1 MNVGW
6 IKLHRQILNWE
17 WYSDTNTFRLFL
29 HLLLTANFK
38 DQKYQG
44 KLIKKG
50 SLLTGRD
57 KLSYETGLSVREVRT
72 CLERLK
78 STNEIAIKTYSK
90 GTEIQI
96 VNYDKYQIE
105 TSETTN
111 KRPTNDQQTTTIKER
126 KEIEEVKEIYS
137 FDEFWSTYDKS
148 IGKKNCKT
156 KFEKLSDE
164 VKLKIK
170 EVLPLYVK
178 STHDKQFR
186 KHPIT
191 WLNQECWNDEVKTIM
206 KEETVE
212 EMNDRMLYENVM
224 KKINMYHAKD

>member
-29 HLLLTANFK
+29 HLILTANYK
-38 DQKYQG
+38 DQKHQG

-78 STNEIAIKTYSK
+78 STNEIAIKSNSK

-111 KRPTNDQQTTTIKER
+111 ERPTNDQQTTTLKEGKENKER
-126 KEIEEVKEIYS
+126 KE
-137 FDEFWSTYDKS
+137 
-148 IGKKNCKT
+148 KKNIPDFSDFLAYAIKEKPMVDKDKVQAKYDTWVSNGWKDGYDNKILNWKT
-156 KFEKLSDE
+156 KLKNTLPHIPEKVDISKMTSEELR
-164 VKLKIK
+164 L
-170 EVLPLYVK
+170 
-178 STHDKQFR
+178 H
-186 KHPIT
+186 IT
-191 WLNQECWNDEVKTIM
+191 KGIA
-206 KEETVE
+206 
-212 EMNDRMLYENVM
+212 Y
-224 KKINMYHAKD
+224 

>member
-29 HLLLTANFK
+29 HLILTDNYK
-38 DQKYQG
+38 DQKHRG

-78 STNEIAIKTYSK
+78 STNEIAIKSNSK
-90 GTEIQI
+90 GTEIQV

-111 KRPTNDQQTTTIKER
+111 ERPTNDQQTTTLKEGKENKER
-126 KEIEEVKEIYS
+126 KE
-137 FDEFWSTYDKS
+137 
-148 IGKKNCKT
+148 KKNIPDFSDFLAYAIKEKPMVDKDKVQAKYDTWVSNGWKDGYDNKILNWKT
-156 KFEKLSDE
+156 KLKNTLPHIPEKVDISKMTSEELR
-164 VKLKIK
+164 L
-170 EVLPLYVK
+170 
-178 STHDKQFR
+178 H
-186 KHPIT
+186 IT
-191 WLNQECWNDEVKTIM
+191 KGIA
-206 KEETVE
+206 
-212 EMNDRMLYENVM
+212 Y
-224 KKINMYHAKD
+224 

>member
-78 STNEIAIKTYSK
+78 STNEIAIKSNSK
-90 GTEIQI
+90 GTEIQV

-111 KRPTNDQQTTTIKER
+111 ERPTNDQQATTIKEGKENKER
-126 KEIEEVKEIYS
+126 KE
-137 FDEFWSTYDKS
+137 
-148 IGKKNCKT
+148 KKNIPDFSDFLAYAIKERPMVDKDKVQAKYDTWVSNGWKDGYDNNILNWKT
-156 KFEKLSDE
+156 K
-164 VKLKIK
+164 LKNT
-170 EVLPLYVK
+170 LP
-178 STHDKQFR
+178 HIPDKVDISKMTSEELR
-186 KHPIT
+186 LHIT
-191 WLNQECWNDEVKTIM
+191 KGIA
-206 KEETVE
+206 
-212 EMNDRMLYENVM
+212 Y
-224 KKINMYHAKD
+224 

>member
-78 STNEIAIKTYSK
+78 STNEIAIKSNSK
-90 GTEIQI
+90 GTEIQV

-111 KRPTNDQQTTTIKER
+111 ERPTNDQQTTTIKEGKENKER
-126 KEIEEVKEIYS
+126 KE
-137 FDEFWSTYDKS
+137 
-148 IGKKNCKT
+148 KKNIPDFSDFLAYAIKERPMVDKDKVQAKYDTWVSNGWKDGYDNNILNWKT
-156 KFEKLSDE
+156 K
-164 VKLKIK
+164 LKNT
-170 EVLPLYVK
+170 LP
-178 STHDKQFR
+178 HIPDKVDISKMTSEELR
-186 KHPIT
+186 LHIT
-191 WLNQECWNDEVKTIM
+191 KGIA
-206 KEETVE
+206 
-212 EMNDRMLYENVM
+212 Y
-224 KKINMYHAKD
+224 

>member
-78 STNEIAIKTYSK
+78 STNEIAIKSNSK
-90 GTEIQI
+90 GTEIQV

-111 KRPTNDQQTTTIKER
+111 ERPTNDQQTTTIKEGKENKER
-126 KEIEEVKEIYS
+126 KE
-137 FDEFWSTYDKS
+137 
-148 IGKKNCKT
+148 KKNIPDFSDFLAYAIKEKPMVDKDKVQAKYDTWVSNGWKDGYDNKILNWKT
-156 KFEKLSDE
+156 KLKNTLPHIPEKVDISKMTSEELR
-164 VKLKIK
+164 L
-170 EVLPLYVK
+170 
-178 STHDKQFR
+178 H
-186 KHPIT
+186 IT
-191 WLNQECWNDEVKTIM
+191 KGIA
-206 KEETVE
+206 
-212 EMNDRMLYENVM
+212 Y
-224 KKINMYHAKD
+224 

>member
-29 HLLLTANFK
+29 HLILTANYK
-38 DQKYQG
+38 DQKHQG

-50 SLLTGRD
+50 TLITGRD
-57 KLSYETGLSVREVRT
+57 KLSIETGLSVREVRT

-111 KRPTNDQQTTTIKER
+111 ERPTNDQQTTTIKEYKENKKEKER
-126 KEIEEVKEIYS
+126 KNIPDFSDFLAYAIKEKPMV
-137 FDEFWSTYDKS
+137 DKDKVQAKYDTWVSNGWKDGYDNK
-148 IGKKNCKT
+148 ILNWKT
-156 KFEKLSDE
+156 KLKNTLPHIPEKVDISKMTSEELR
-164 VKLKIK
+164 L
-170 EVLPLYVK
+170 
-178 STHDKQFR
+178 H
-186 KHPIT
+186 IT
-191 WLNQECWNDEVKTIM
+191 KGIA
-206 KEETVE
+206 
-212 EMNDRMLYENVM
+212 Y
-224 KKINMYHAKD
+224 

>member
-78 STNEIAIKTYSK
+78 STNEIAIKSNSK
-90 GTEIQI
+90 GTEIQV

-111 KRPTNDQQTTTIKER
+111 KRPTNDQQTTTIKEGKENKER
-126 KEIEEVKEIYS
+126 KE
-137 FDEFWSTYDKS
+137 
-148 IGKKNCKT
+148 KKNIPDFSDFLAYAIKERPMVDKDKVQAKYDTWVSNGWKDGYDNNILNWKT
-156 KFEKLSDE
+156 K
-164 VKLKIK
+164 LKNT
-170 EVLPLYVK
+170 LP
-178 STHDKQFR
+178 HIPDKVDISKMTSEELR
-186 KHPIT
+186 IHIT
-191 WLNQECWNDEVKTIM
+191 KGIA
-206 KEETVE
+206 
-212 EMNDRMLYENVM
+212 Y
-224 KKINMYHAKD
+224 

>member
-78 STNEIAIKTYSK
+78 STNEIAIKSNSK
-90 GTEIQI
+90 GTEIQV
-96 VNYDKYQIE
+96 VNYDKYQVE
-105 TSETTN
+105 TNETTN
-111 KRPTNDQQTTTIKER
+111 ERPTNDQQTTTIKEG
-126 KEIEEVKEIYS
+126 KEVKERK
-137 FDEFWSTYDKS
+137 E
-148 IGKKNCKT
+148 KKNIPDFSDFLAYAIK
-156 KFEKLSDE
+156 EKPMVDQDKVKAKYDTWVSNGWKDGYDNKILNWKI
-164 VKLKIK
+164 KLKNTIPHIPEK
-170 EVLPLYVK
+170 VDISKMTSEELRL
-178 STHDKQFR
+178 H
-186 KHPIT
+186 IT
-191 WLNQECWNDEVKTIM
+191 KGIA
-206 KEETVE
+206 
-212 EMNDRMLYENVM
+212 Y
-224 KKINMYHAKD
+224 

>member
-78 STNEIAIKTYSK
+78 STNEIAIKSNSK
-90 GTEIQI
+90 GTEIQV

-111 KRPTNDQQTTTIKER
+111 ERPTNDQQTTTIKEGKENKER
-126 KEIEEVKEIYS
+126 KE
-137 FDEFWSTYDKS
+137 
-148 IGKKNCKT
+148 KKNIPDFSDFLAYAIKERPMVDKDKVQAKYDTWVSNGWKDGYDNKILNWKT
-156 KFEKLSDE
+156 KLKNTLPHIPEKVDISKMTSEELR
-164 VKLKIK
+164 L
-170 EVLPLYVK
+170 
-178 STHDKQFR
+178 H
-186 KHPIT
+186 IT
-191 WLNQECWNDEVKTIM
+191 KGIA
-206 KEETVE
+206 
-212 EMNDRMLYENVM
+212 Y
-224 KKINMYHAKD
+224 

>member
-29 HLLLTANFK
+29 HLILTANYK
-38 DQKYQG
+38 DQKHQG

-50 SLLTGRD
+50 TLITGRD
-57 KLSYETGLSVREVRT
+57 KLSIETGLSVREVRT

-111 KRPTNDQQTTTIKER
+111 ERPTNDQQTTTIKEYKENKKEKER
-126 KEIEEVKEIYS
+126 KNIPDFSDFLAYAIKEKPMV
-137 FDEFWSTYDKS
+137 DKDKVQAKYDTWVSNGWKDGYDNK
-148 IGKKNCKT
+148 IVNWKT
-156 KFEKLSDE
+156 KLKNTLPHIPEKVDISKMTSEELR
-164 VKLKIK
+164 L
-170 EVLPLYVK
+170 
-178 STHDKQFR
+178 H
-186 KHPIT
+186 IT
-191 WLNQECWNDEVKTIM
+191 KGIA
-206 KEETVE
+206 
-212 EMNDRMLYENVM
+212 Y
-224 KKINMYHAKD
+224 

>member
-29 HLLLTANFK
+29 HLILTANYK

-78 STNEIAIKTYSK
+78 STNEIAIKSNSK
-90 GTEIQI
+90 GTEIQV

-111 KRPTNDQQTTTIKER
+111 ERPTSDQQTTTIKEG
-126 KEIEEVKEIYS
+126 KESKEEKEAIPS
-137 FDEFWSTYDKS
+137 VDEFVAYAISLKS
-148 IGKKNCKT
+148 NVNIEQVKFKYNAWLVNDWKVSRKGKEQKIINWKKT
-156 KFEKLSDE
+156 LSNTMQYFD
-164 VKLKIK
+164 
-170 EVLPLYVK
+170 
-178 STHDKQFR
+178 HNGDFNKQS
-186 KHPIT
+186 KP
-191 WLNQECWNDEVKTIM
+191 NS
-206 KEETVE
+206 TVE
-212 EMNDRMLYENVM
+212 DY
-224 KKINMYHAKD
+224 KNMFL

>member
-78 STNEIAIKTYSK
+78 STNEIAIKSNSK
-90 GTEIQI
+90 GTEIQV

-111 KRPTNDQQTTTIKER
+111 ERPTNDQQTTTIKEGKENKER
-126 KEIEEVKEIYS
+126 KE
-137 FDEFWSTYDKS
+137 
-148 IGKKNCKT
+148 KKNIPDFSDFLAYAIKERPMVDKDKVQAKYDTWVSNGWKDGYDNNILNWKT
-156 KFEKLSDE
+156 K
-164 VKLKIK
+164 LKNT
-170 EVLPLYVK
+170 LP
-178 STHDKQFR
+178 HIPDKVDISKMTSEELR
-186 KHPIT
+186 IHIT
-191 WLNQECWNDEVKTIM
+191 KGIA
-206 KEETVE
+206 
-212 EMNDRMLYENVM
+212 Y
-224 KKINMYHAKD
+224 

>member
-1 MNVGW
+1 MSIGW
-6 IKLHRQILNWE
+6 IQLHRQILNWE

-50 SLLTGRD
+50 TLITGRD

-78 STNEIAIKTYSK
+78 STNEIAIKSNSK
-90 GTEIQI
+90 GTEIQV

-111 KRPTNDQQTTTIKER
+111 ERPTNDQQTTTLKEGKENKER
-126 KEIEEVKEIYS
+126 KE
-137 FDEFWSTYDKS
+137 
-148 IGKKNCKT
+148 KKNIPDFSDFLAYAIKEKPMVDKDKVQAKYDTWVSNGWKDGYDNKILNWKT
-156 KFEKLSDE
+156 KLKNTLPHIPEKVDISKMTSEELR
-164 VKLKIK
+164 L
-170 EVLPLYVK
+170 
-178 STHDKQFR
+178 H
-186 KHPIT
+186 IT
-191 WLNQECWNDEVKTIM
+191 KGIA
-206 KEETVE
+206 
-212 EMNDRMLYENVM
+212 Y
-224 KKINMYHAKD
+224 

>member
-78 STNEIAIKTYSK
+78 STNEIAIKSNSK
-90 GTEIQI
+90 GTEIQV
-96 VNYDKYQIE
+96 VNYDKYQVE
-105 TSETTN
+105 TNETTN
-111 KRPTNDQQTTTIKER
+111 ERPTSDQQTTTIKER
-126 KEIEEVKEIYS
+126 KEKEEVKEVYS
-137 FDEFWSTYDKS
+137 FDEFWSTYGRS
-148 IGKKNCKT
+148 IGKKNCKA

-170 EVLPLYVK
+170 EVLPLYVQ
-178 STHDKQFR
+178 STPQVIYR
-186 KHPIT
+186 KHPLT
-191 WLNQECWNDEVKTIM
+191 WLNQECWNDEIEIRFEGVSVSDIVSKPNATIEDY
-206 KEETVE
+206 K
-212 EMNDRMLYENVM
+212 
-224 KKINMYHAKD
+224 NMYL